1 LKNAGNPESTVKSA
15 PDPFPELTGQYYL
28 LCLKE
33 CHDLLRP
40 RTYLEIGTRHGDS
53 LKLARCA
60 AIAVDPS
67 FELDCQLPTESMPAL
82 CLFQMTSDRFFELYA
97 PRSILGGPID
107 LAFLDGM
114 HVLEGVLEDFIYTE
128 RACHKQSVVLVH
140 DCVPLDYHMTR
151 RDQHDPKRRNL
162 SVHPDW
168 WTGDVWK
175 LLPVLKE
182 YRPDLK
188 IEVFN
193 APPTGLVVIRQLDP
207 NSGVLAEHRDEIVE
221 KFRYPTDEFAL
232 FAEYQSSL
240 EVIDTAGLRGPG
252 SLFGGKDAFPHS
264 WSVNS
269 TTNDRAFC
277 KPATSSSVSR
287 WSRYQDPERD
297 ACGANGEHL
306 ADDYGFHTQL
316 EADPWWMVD
325 LLEEQVVEEVA
336 IVNRLNASERFRTFR
351 IETSSDGKIW
361 TTRFTQ
367 ASPCEVSSN
376 PERPWRVRFTDPL
389 PARYVRIVL
398 LGVGVLHLRRVQVYG
413 APVSAPQE

>member
-1 LKNAGNPESTVKSA
+1 
-15 PDPFPELTGQYYL
+15 
-28 LCLKE
+28 
-33 CHDLLRP
+33 
-40 RTYLEIGTRHGDS
+40 
-53 LKLARCA
+53 
-60 AIAVDPS
+60 
-67 FELDCQLPTESMPAL
+67 M
-82 CLFQMTSDRFFELYA
+82 
-97 PRSILGGPID
+97 
-107 LAFLDGM
+107 
-114 HVLEGVLEDFIYTE
+114 
-128 RACHKQSVVLVH
+128 
-140 DCVPLDYHMTR
+140 
-151 RDQHDPKRRNL
+151 
-162 SVHPDW
+162 
-168 WTGDVWK
+168 
-175 LLPVLKE
+175 
-182 YRPDLK
+182 
-188 IEVFN
+188 
-193 APPTGLVVIRQLDP
+193 
-207 NSGVLAEHRDEIVE
+207 
-221 KFRYPTDEFAL
+221 
-232 FAEYQSSL
+232 
-240 EVIDTAGLRGPG
+240 
-252 SLFGGKDAFPHS
+252 
-264 WSVNS
+264 
-269 TTNDRAFC
+269 
-277 KPATSSSVSR
+277 SR